1 MGASMGGSQSTKT
14 IIPENQQAAA
24 DANLARAQIAAA
36 IGYTPYYGPD
46 VAAFTPVQEGVFRQ
60 TADTARAFGMDAPRT
75 NRDIRGGLPRATEY
89 AGGVRGYSS
98 GDLFDQSLLE
108 LERRRPAQKALIDSL
123 FIDPVTGMMSVP
135 EGFESLF
142 QALTGSAPPSSG
154 GSGGGSGGGS
164 SDDSGTRFGGQLGDP
179 NADSYFGES
188 IVDFVSG
195 GGILGGIGR
204 ALGGSSQAEQ
214 MAGMSALDRDDP
226 IFAGGATGF
235 MDPDGRAGYA
245 PPSRPSFGPM
255 PSSGSSGPM
264 QYSMSTDG
272 TSGIAI

>member
-36 IGYTPYYGPD
+36 IGFTPNYGPD
-46 VAAFTPVQEGVFRQ
+46 VAAFTPVQESVFRQ
-60 TADTARAFGMDAPRT
+60 TADTARAFGVDAPTT

-123 FIDPVTGMMSVP
+123 FIDPVTGKMSVP
-135 EGFESLF
+135 KGYESLF
-142 QALTGSAPPSSG
+142 QALTGLAPPSSG

-164 SDDSGTRFGGQLGDP
+164 SDDDGPRFGGQLGDP

-204 ALGGSSQAEQ
+204 ALGGPSQAEQ
-214 MAGMSALDRDDP
+214 MPDRSSAP
-226 IFAGGATGF
+226 TGG
-235 MDPDGRAGYA
+235 
-245 PPSRPSFGPM
+245 PSFGPM

-264 QYSMSTDG
+264 QYSMSDDG

>member
-1 MGASMGGSQSTKT
+1 MGASMGGSQSTRT

-36 IGYTPYYGPD
+36 IGSTPYYGPD
-46 VAAFTPVQEGVFRQ
+46 VAAFTPTQEGVFRQ
-60 TADTARAFGMDAPRT
+60 TAETARAFGMDAPTT

-123 FIDPVTGMMSVP
+123 FIDPVTGKMSVP
-135 EGFESLF
+135 EGYESLF
-142 QALTGSAPPSSG
+142 QALTGLAPPSSG

-164 SDDSGTRFGGQLGDP
+164 SDDNGPRFGGQLGDP

-195 GGILGGIGR
+195 GGILGGIF
-204 ALGGSSQAEQ
+204 GGPSQAEQ
-214 MAGMSALDRDDP
+214 MAGMSARDRDDP

-235 MDPDGRAGYA
+235 IDPDGRAGYA
-245 PPSRPSFGPM
+245 PPIRPSFGPM
-255 PSSGSSGPM
+255 PSSGSSGPR
-264 QYSMSTDG
+264 QYSMSADG

>member
-1 MGASMGGSQSTKT
+1 MGASMGGSKSTKT

-60 TADTARAFGMDAPRT
+60 TADTARAFGIDAPTT

-108 LERRRPAQKALIDSL
+108 LERRRPAQKEFIDSL
-123 FIDPVTGMMSVP
+123 FIDPVTGKMSVP
-135 EGFESLF
+135 EGYESLF
-142 QALTGSAPPSSG
+142 QALTGLAPPSS
-154 GSGGGSGGGS
+154 GGSGGGS

-188 IVDFVSG
+188 IVDFVRG
-195 GGILGGIGR
+195 GGILGGIF
-204 ALGGSSQAEQ
+204 GGSSQAEQ
-214 MAGMSALDRDDP
+214 MAVADVT
-226 IFAGGATGF
+226 A
-235 MDPDGRAGYA
+235 
-245 PPSRPSFGPM
+245 SRPSFGPM

-264 QYSMSTDG
+264 QYSMSADG

>member
-36 IGYTPYYGPD
+36 IGDTPYYGPD
-46 VAAFTPVQEGVFRQ
+46 VAAFTPVQESVFRQ
-60 TADTARAFGMDAPRT
+60 TADTARAFGIDAPTT

-123 FIDPVTGMMSVP
+123 FIDPVTGKMSVP

-154 GSGGGSGGGS
+154 GSGGGS
-164 SDDSGTRFGGQLGDP
+164 SDDNGPRFGGQLGDP

-195 GGILGGIGR
+195 GGILGNIF
-204 ALGGSSQAEQ
+204 GGSPQAEQ
-214 MAGMSALDRDDP
+214 MAGMSA
-226 IFAGGATGF
+226 
-235 MDPDGRAGYA
+235 RAGYA